1 MMHCPEQSHRMPLI
15 QVFSQGETDFRMC
28 PACGIVFRKEFPGPA
43 ELEEIY
49 RQAYSEARIRGGET
63 DQESG
68 TFASKAYARYLAAR
82 VARRG
87 QRVLDVGAGTG
98 ELVALLR
105 RSGLDADGVEYS
117 RAARDYCAQ
126 NRGIALSEDFA
137 RLSPGSYDL
146 ITMIEVIE
154 HVTDLRATLSGAR
167 SLLKPGGRLFVT
179 TPNRR
184 NIRALIEKGHWREA
198 RKKFHLFLFDR
209 ASLERHL
216 SLGGY
221 ARVENVAFAPV
232 TKPGAMYWLA
242 GRAMQAASMPGSLC
256 VIAHRD

>member
-1 MMHCPEQSHRMPLI
+1 MMQCPEQSHRLPLI
-15 QVFSQGETDFRMC
+15 QVFSEGETDFRMC
-28 PACGIVFRKEFPGPA
+28 PACGIVFRKDFPGSA

-49 RQAYSEARIRGGET
+49 RQAYSQTRIRGGET

-68 TFASKAYARYLAAR
+68 TFASEAYARYLSGR
-82 VARRG
+82 VARPG

-105 RSGLDADGVEYS
+105 RAGLDAGGVEYS
-117 RAARDYCAQ
+117 RAARDFCAE
-126 NRGIALSEDFA
+126 NRGIALSEDLA

-154 HVTDLRATLSGAR
+154 HLTDLRATLSRAR

-184 NIRALIEKGHWREA
+184 SVRALIEKGHWREA
-198 RKKFHLFLFDR
+198 QKKYHLFLFDR
-209 ASLERHL
+209 SSLKRHL
-216 SLGGY
+216 GFSGY
-221 ARVENVAFAPV
+221 ARIKSVAFAPI
-232 TKPGAMYWLA
+232 TKPDALFWLA
-242 GRAMQAASMPGSLC
+242 GRAMQAVSAPGSLC